1 MTVMLA
7 VEGLCKRFGGI
18 EALRDVRFSQSQGE
32 ALGMI
37 GPNGSGKTTFINVV
51 TGQMRPDQGRVQF
64 LGRSLVG
71 VRPHDIARAGMVRTF
86 QAVRLFSELSVWDN
100 LRSAALS
107 NTNELQPE
115 DTARIIDLVQWLRLD
130 GHLHRRAAS
139 LTLFEQRRLEVGMR
153 LVLRPRLIL
162 LDEPVGGL
170 APTEIREMMTLLR
183 ELKSRCDLFIIEHT
197 MKVIRE
203 LADRVVVLVAGA
215 KVADGLPVEV
225 LKSRTVIDHYLG
237 AAGAEH

>member
-1 MTVMLA
+1 MTIILA

-32 ALGMI
+32 VLGMI

-51 TGQMRPDQGRVQF
+51 TGQMRPDRGRVQF
-64 LGRSLVG
+64 LGRPLVG
-71 VRPHDIARAGMVRTF
+71 IRPHDIARAGMVRTF

-100 LRSAALS
+100 LKSAALS

-115 DTARIIDLVQWLRLD
+115 DTARIIDLVQWLQLD
-130 GHLHRRAAS
+130 GCLHCRAAS
-139 LTLFEQRRLEVGMR
+139 LTLFEQRRLEVAMR

-225 LKSRTVIDHYLG
+225 LRDRTVIDHYLG
-237 AAGAEH
+237 AADAEH